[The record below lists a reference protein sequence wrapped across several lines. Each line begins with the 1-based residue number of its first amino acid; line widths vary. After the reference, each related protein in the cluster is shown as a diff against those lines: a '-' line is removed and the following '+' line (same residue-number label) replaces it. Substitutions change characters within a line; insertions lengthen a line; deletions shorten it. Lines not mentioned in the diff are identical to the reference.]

1 MQEGITLQITKSK
14 KLKLDFELLHR
25 IAEAAELSPD
35 SLNHQIR
42 RLIKNLG
49 LELVPDDN

>member
-1 MQEGITLQITKSK
+1 MAKTG
-14 KLKLDFELLHR
+14 KLELDYELLHR
-25 IAEAAELSPD
+25 IAAAAGLSPD